1 MLSRIRRSRKYLNN
15 SNNGF
20 SESEEPFRLDYDHSI
35 SMINTTPSIFISKT
49 KKSKYVILNDNE
61 LIDDVVYILNKWK
74 ISRPKLIVSVTGG
87 AGQFALPS
95 RIKTAF
101 KYGIAKVAES
111 TDALIIT
118 GFIDFFFKY

>member
-1 MLSRIRRSRKYLNN
+1 MLMLSRIRRSRKFL
-15 SNNGF
+15 SNNNGY
-20 SESEEPFRLDYDHSI
+20 SESEEPLGLDYGHSI
-35 SMINTTPSIFISKT
+35 SIINSTPSIFISKT
-49 KKSKYVILNDNE
+49 KKSKYVILNDYE
-61 LIDDVVYILNKWK
+61 LIDNVLSILNQWK

-118 GFIDFFFKY
+118 GF